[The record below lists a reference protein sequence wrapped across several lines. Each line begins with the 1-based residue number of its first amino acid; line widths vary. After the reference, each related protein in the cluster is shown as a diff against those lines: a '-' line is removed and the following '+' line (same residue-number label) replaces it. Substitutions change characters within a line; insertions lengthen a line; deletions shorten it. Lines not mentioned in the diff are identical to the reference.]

1 MEQSRLGFKRQI
13 IVTVDTDLVV
23 IILYIYWDLNV
34 TELWIEFGAEK
45 DRRWLPV
52 YSYELL
58 GKRVCRAVIFWFAW
72 TGCDT
77 VSQFL
82 GCGKPT
88 AWKSWKAFPEL
99 IDTFIKLSRSAEIST
114 EAIEMIEPFV
124 VLMYDRT
131 YPHKTFKSIYLHRWI
146 IQWTTPHLHEMPCCN
161 TFAGGCH
168 SQIYGRVAWHW
179 TKLIKTW
186 QIQVGLWMTKASS
199 SQYGQHYEKHHKHAK
214 NWKTAPIKGFVSGTV
229 VHAKNTTFYVQICV
243 YRFMSDDFCYIVNLQ
258 NIIPGSS

>member
-23 IILYIYWDLNV
+23 IILYTYWDLNV

-52 YSYELL
+52 HSHELL

-88 AWKSWKAFPEL
+88 AWKS
-99 IDTFIKLSRSAEIST
+99 
-114 EAIEMIEPFV
+114 
-124 VLMYDRT
+124 
-131 YPHKTFKSIYLHRWI
+131 
-146 IQWTTPHLHEMPCCN
+146 
-161 TFAGGCH
+161 
-168 SQIYGRVAWHW
+168 
-179 TKLIKTW
+179 
-186 QIQVGLWMTKASS
+186 
-199 SQYGQHYEKHHKHAK
+199 
-214 NWKTAPIKGFVSGTV
+214 
-229 VHAKNTTFYVQICV
+229 
-243 YRFMSDDFCYIVNLQ
+243 
-258 NIIPGSS
+258 